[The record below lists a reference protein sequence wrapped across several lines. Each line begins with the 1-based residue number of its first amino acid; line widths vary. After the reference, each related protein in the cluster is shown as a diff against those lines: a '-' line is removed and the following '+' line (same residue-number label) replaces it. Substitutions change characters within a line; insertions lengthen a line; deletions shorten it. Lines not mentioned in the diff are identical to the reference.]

1 MTRYCD
7 DYRKIEEAIAFIET
21 RFREQPGLADVAD
34 AVGVSPEY
42 FQKIFSRWAGISPKR
57 FLQHVTLA
65 HAKPLLADA
74 CSILDAT
81 LELGLSS
88 PARLHDLFVV
98 CEAVTPGEYKRRG
111 QGLTIRYGLHDT
123 LFGTA
128 LLAISEKGICELDY
142 PADGTRAFADAV
154 VSRKWPGATLIYDE
168 AHTRPYI
175 DAVFAPLHGNPAHR
189 RPLSLHLKGTNFQMK
204 VWEALLRIPSGRL
217 VSYEDIA
224 RSVGNPRAV
233 RAVGSAVGDN
243 PIAYLIPCHRVL
255 RKSGAIGGYATG
267 TPRKR
272 AMLALETLQ
281 TDLPHDGSP
290 LATAG

>member
-7 DYRKIEEAIAFIET
+7 DYTKIEEAIRFIET
-21 RFREQPGLADVAD
+21 RFREQPELSDIAD

-65 HAKPLLADA
+65 HAKALLEES
-74 CSILDAT
+74 CSVLDTT
-81 LELGLSS
+81 LEVGLSS
-88 PARLHDLFVV
+88 PGRLHDLFVV
-98 CEAVTPGEYKRRG
+98 CEALTPGEYKRRG
-111 QGLTIRYGLHDT
+111 LGLTIRYALHDT

-128 LLAISEKGICELDY
+128 LLAMSEKGICELNYMPTD
-142 PADGTRAFADAV
+142 
-154 VSRKWPGATLIYDE
+154 SREAATVQLQQQWPGATLVYDE
-168 AHTRPYI
+168 TATQPYI
-175 DAVFAPLHGNPAHR
+175 DAIFSPLLGNGQHR
-189 RPLSLHLKGTNFQMK
+189 LPLSLHLKGTNFQLK
-204 VWEALLRIPSGRL
+204 VWQALLRIPQGRL

-224 RSVGNPRAV
+224 RTVGSPKAV

-267 TPRKR
+267 TARKR
-272 AMLALETLQ
+272 AMLVLETIAKDSL
-281 TDLPHDGSP
+281 HDQQP
-290 LATAG
+290 LAAAG